1 MAGGGYRD
9 YFKVLELERGAD
21 ANAVKK
27 AFRRLARQYHPDVN
41 PGDANAEARFKE
53 ISEAYEVLSDPE
65 KRQRYEKF
73 GQYWNQAGAAPGA
86 GFDVDF
92 GRYGNFD
99 DFINDLLGRF
109 SGPGGFGMGGFPNAA
124 SQGPNLDAEANL
136 KVAFA
141 EAFHGCERSLQVNQE
156 KVQVRI
162 PAGVRSGSRLRL
174 KGKGNLQPSSGRRG
188 DLYLNIQ
195 LEQHP
200 IWSLDGDLMRGNLPL
215 SPDEAVLGGE
225 LKVPTPDGEAV
236 VTVPAGISGGRSLRL
251 KGKGWPLRQ
260 GRGDLLLTIELQ
272 LPENL
277 SQEERNSYE
286 RLRQVRA
293 GLNLNP
299 RAQILTSSK
308 L

>member
-1 MAGGGYRD
+1 
-9 YFKVLELERGAD
+9 
-21 ANAVKK
+21 
-27 AFRRLARQYHPDVN
+27 
-41 PGDANAEARFKE
+41 
-53 ISEAYEVLSDPE
+53 
-65 KRQRYEKF
+65 
-73 GQYWNQAGAAPGA
+73 
-86 GFDVDF
+86 
-92 GRYGNFD
+92 
-99 DFINDLLGRF
+99 
-109 SGPGGFGMGGFPNAA
+109 
-124 SQGPNLDAEANL
+124 
-136 KVAFA
+136 
-141 EAFHGCERSLQVNQE
+141 
-156 KVQVRI
+156 
-162 PAGVRSGSRLRL
+162 
-174 KGKGNLQPSSGRRG
+174 
-188 DLYLNIQ
+188 